1 MLIREKAV
9 LMIRENEMTEKDIRK
24 KEDELREYQKKSFA
38 ARAAVAVITLA
49 AAGIAGFLGK
59 KAGNK

>member
-1 MLIREKAV
+1 
-9 LMIRENEMTEKDIRK
+9 MTEKDIRK